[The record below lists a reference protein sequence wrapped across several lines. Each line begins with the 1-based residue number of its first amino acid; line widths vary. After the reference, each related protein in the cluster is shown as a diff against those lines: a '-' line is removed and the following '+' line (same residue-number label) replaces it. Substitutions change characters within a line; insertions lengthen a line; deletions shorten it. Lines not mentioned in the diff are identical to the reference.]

1 MPPDLAEINIFCLS
15 LVTIG
20 DYSTHFCLRENNIPL
35 AEGLEKETPQGR
47 RLCHSYL
54 N

>member
-35 AEGLEKETPQGR
+35 AEGLER
-47 RLCHSYL
+47 RRTKAVAFVIAI
-54 N
+54 